1 MVRLLVH
8 WAVVAASLWVTTEFV
23 PGVHVS
29 SLKVLAIAA
38 AVLGLVNA
46 LVRPVLT
53 VLSLPITILTLGL
66 FYLAVNALCF
76 GLAASLVSGFSVSG
90 ALPAILGALVTSVVS
105 AVLGFF
111 VGDD

>member
-1 MVRLLVH
+1 MGRLLLH
-8 WAVVAASLWVTTEFV
+8 WAVVAASLWVTTEIV
-23 PGVHVS
+23 PGVDVT
-29 SLKVLAIAA
+29 SLSALAVAA

-46 LVRPVLT
+46 LVRPVLA

-66 FYLAVNALCF
+66 FYLAVNAVCF
-76 GLAASLVSGFSVSG
+76 GLAAWLVEGFRVGG

-105 AVLGFF
+105 SVLGFF